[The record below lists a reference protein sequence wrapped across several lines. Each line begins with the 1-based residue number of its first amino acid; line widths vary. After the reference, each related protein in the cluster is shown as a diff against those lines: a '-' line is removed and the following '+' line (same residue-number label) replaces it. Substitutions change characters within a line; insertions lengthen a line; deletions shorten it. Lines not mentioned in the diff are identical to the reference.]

1 MAGRDG
7 TRDCGPAGPAA
18 VAGPQDAWVR
28 GAWVWDAA
36 FYGVLTLATVFALVG
51 DHRSPR
57 ARLLTVA
64 VALLLAAWHG
74 WFSRRVPPDEDALRA
89 ALVYVAGIYLLWF
102 VLASTDLAFF
112 FMLWVL
118 YPWTFRLLPMR
129 AGIGAAL
136 VLTALLTWRELA
148 IPGQSVGDRIAEASY
163 AVVSAIAGML
173 LAIWIYRIIRQSAER
188 KQLIEQLTATR
199 RELAA
204 AERQG
209 GVLEERQRLAGEIH
223 DTLAQG
229 FTSIV
234 LQLQA
239 AEAAWAAGSPGARLH
254 LEQARRTAS
263 ENLAEARRLVWALQP
278 EPLDD
283 ASLAEA
289 LLRLTDRLAEE
300 HGIAATTR
308 TTGRPRPLPTPI
320 EVALLRITQE
330 ALANVRR
337 HARAGRVTVTLS
349 YMEDMAVLDVQD
361 DGVGF
366 DPRTAARAGAE
377 PEAGGFGLAA
387 MRQRVDRLGGSLVV
401 ESAPGAGTTLVV
413 ELPVDAE
420 EPGGVPGPAEG
431 VATRAGA
438 ATGPAGLDGDSL
450 PGVGDSGVLPD
461 AAGGSPDARR
471 KE

>member
-7 TRDCGPAGPAA
+7 AQGCGPGGPAVAA
-18 VAGPQDAWVR
+18 VPQDAWVR

-36 FYGVLTLATVFALVG
+36 FYAVLALATAAALLG
-51 DHRSPR
+51 DHRSSR
-57 ARLLTVA
+57 ERLFTVGLA
-64 VALLLAAWHG
+64 VLLALWHRLV
-74 WFSRRVPPDEDALRA
+74 SRRVPDDQSAMRA
-89 ALVYVAGIYLLWF
+89 ALVYVVGIYLLWF
-102 VLASTDLAFF
+102 ALVSTNLAFF

-118 YPWTFRLLPMR
+118 YPWTFRMLPMR
-129 AGIGAAL
+129 AGIAAAL
-136 VLTALLTWRELA
+136 VLTALVTWRELA

-173 LAIWIYRIIRQSAER
+173 LAVWIYRIIGQSTER

-199 RELAA
+199 QDLAA
-204 AERQG
+204 AERQA
-209 GVLEERQRLAGEIH
+209 GVLEERERLAREIH

-239 AEAAWAAGSPGARLH
+239 AEAAWAAGSPDARPH

-278 EPLDD
+278 EPLGE

-289 LLRLTDRLAEE
+289 LVRLTDRLAEE
-300 HGIAATTR
+300 HGVEATTR
-308 TTGRPRPLPTPI
+308 ITGRRRPLPTPT
-320 EVALLRITQE
+320 EVALLRVTQE

-349 YMEDMAVLDVQD
+349 YMEDVAVLDVQD

-366 DPRTAARAGAE
+366 DPRSAGRAGAAA
-377 PEAGGFGLAA
+377 PEEGGFGLAA

-413 ELPVDAE
+413 ELPVDDQPRRE
-420 EPGGVPGPAEG
+420 QEG
-431 VATRAGA
+431 V
-438 ATGPAGLDGDSL
+438 
-450 PGVGDSGVLPD
+450 
-461 AAGGSPDARR
+461 RR
-471 KE
+471 

>member
-7 TRDCGPAGPAA
+7 TQGREPAGPAA
-18 VAGPQDAWVR
+18 TVGEAGGAGRAGHQDAWAR

-36 FYGVLTLATVFALVG
+36 FYAVLTLATVLALVG
-51 DHRSPR
+51 EHRSLSDW
-57 ARLLTVA
+57 LLTVGLA
-64 VALLLAAWHG
+64 ALLALWHG

-89 ALVYVAGIYLLWF
+89 ALVYVAGVYLLWF
-102 VLASTDLAFF
+102 VLASTNLAFF

-118 YPWTFRLLPMR
+118 YPWTFRLLPVR

-136 VLTALLTWRELA
+136 VLTGLLTWHELT
-148 IPGQSVGDRIAEASY
+148 IPGQSAGERVVATSY
-163 AVVSAIAGML
+163 AVVSATAGIL
-173 LAIWIYRIIRQSAER
+173 LAVWINRIISQSAER
-188 KQLIEQLTATR
+188 KELIDELTATR

-204 AERQG
+204 AERQA
-209 GVLEERQRLAGEIH
+209 GVLEERQRLAREIH

-239 AEAAWAAGSPGARLH
+239 AEAAWASGSPGARLH

-263 ENLAEARRLVWALQP
+263 ENLAEARQLVWALQP
-278 EPLDD
+278 DPLGE

-289 LLRLTDRLAEE
+289 LVRLTGRLAEE
-300 HGIAATTR
+300 QGIEAATR
-308 TTGRPRPLPTPI
+308 ITGRLRPLPTPT

-349 YMEDMAVLDVQD
+349 YMEDVAVLDVQD

-366 DPRTAARAGAE
+366 DPRAAGRTAG
-377 PEAGGFGLAA
+377 PEEGGFGLAA
-387 MRQRVDRLGGSLVV
+387 MRQRVDRLGGSLVI

-413 ELPVDAE
+413 ELPV
-420 EPGGVPGPAEG
+420 GGDEAGGAQAPADQEG
-431 VATRAGA
+431 VR
-438 ATGPAGLDGDSL
+438 P
-450 PGVGDSGVLPD
+450 
-461 AAGGSPDARR
+461 
-471 KE
+471 

>member
-1 MAGRDG
+1 MAEQGA
-7 TRDCGPAGPAA
+7 TRGCGPAEPA
-18 VAGPQDAWVR
+18 VATDHQDAWTR
-28 GAWVWDAA
+28 SPWIWDAA
-36 FYGVLTLATVFALVG
+36 FYAVLGLATAAALLSDHQSRRDRLFSVG
-51 DHRSPR
+51 
-57 ARLLTVA
+57 L
-64 VALLLAAWHG
+64 ALLLALWHRV
-74 WFSRRVPPDEDALRA
+74 FSRRVPPDQTAVRN

-102 VLASTDLAFF
+102 ALVSTNLAFF

-118 YPWTFRLLPMR
+118 YPWTFRLLPIR
-129 AGIGAAL
+129 AGIAAAL
-136 VLTALLTWRELA
+136 VLTALTTWRELA
-148 IPGQSVGDRIAEASY
+148 IPGQSLGDRLAQASY
-163 AVVSAIAGML
+163 AVVSAVAGML
-173 LAIWIYRIIRQSAER
+173 FAIWITRIINQSVER

-199 RELAA
+199 QELAA
-204 AERQG
+204 AERQA
-209 GVLEERQRLAGEIH
+209 GVLEERQRLAREIH

-289 LLRLTDRLAEE
+289 LERLTDRLGEE
-300 HGIAATTR
+300 QGIAATTR
-308 TTGRPRPLPTPI
+308 ITGELRPLPTPT

-337 HARAGRVTVTLS
+337 HAHASRVTVTLS
-349 YMEDMAVLDVQD
+349 YMEDVAVLDVQD

-366 DPRTAARAGAE
+366 DPRRTADRATR

-387 MRQRVDRLGGSLVV
+387 MRQRVDRLGGSLAV

-413 ELPVDAE
+413 ELPVDGVDAGDAG
-420 EPGGVPGPAEG
+420 EP
-431 VATRAGA
+431 AGA
-438 ATGPAGLDGDSL
+438 GA
-450 PGVGDSGVLPD
+450 
-461 AAGGSPDARR
+461 DARTGR
-471 KE
+471 GEVG